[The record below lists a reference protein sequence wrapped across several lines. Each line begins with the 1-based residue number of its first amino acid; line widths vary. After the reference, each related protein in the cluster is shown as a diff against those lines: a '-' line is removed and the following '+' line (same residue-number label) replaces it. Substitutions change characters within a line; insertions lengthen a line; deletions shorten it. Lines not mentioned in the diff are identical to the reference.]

1 MSHSVVLTDIFGDRV
16 SVFPWSL
23 HVRCSRYTCN
33 GEVLIGYDIHA
44 SKDNVYSDDV
54 TLKTPL
60 LHSAEEAFDYIDVL
74 LSNVSDVQQVPDAGG
89 ALCI

>member
-1 MSHSVVLTDIFGDRV
+1 MSHSVVLTDISDNRV

-23 HVRCSRYTCN
+23 HVRCSRYTYC

-60 LHSAEEAFDYIDVL
+60 LHSAEEALDYIDVL
-74 LSNVSDVQQVPDAGG
+74 LSTASVQEPGG
-89 ALCI
+89 DPV

>member
-33 GEVLIGYDIHA
+33 GEVFIGYNIHA
-44 SKDNVYSDDV
+44 SKDNVCSDDV
-54 TLKTPL
+54 ILKTPL
-60 LHSAEEAFDYIDVL
+60 LHSAEEALDYIDVL
-74 LSNVSDVQQVPDAGG
+74 LNSASAQKESGGDNSAG
-89 ALCI
+89 

>member
-1 MSHSVVLTDIFGDRV
+1 MSHSVVLTDISGNSV
-16 SVFPWSL
+16 SVFSFSL
-23 HVRCSRYTCN
+23 HVRCSRYTCC

-44 SKDNVYSDDV
+44 SKDNIYSDDV

-60 LHSAEEAFDYIDVL
+60 LHSAEEALDYIDVL
-74 LSNVSDVQQVPDAGG
+74 LSNASDVQPDSDAGG

>member
-1 MSHSVVLTDIFGDRV
+1 MSHSVELIDISGHRV
-16 SVFPWSL
+16 SVFPSSL
-23 HVRCSRYTCN
+23 HVRCSRYTCC

-60 LHSAEEAFDYIDVL
+60 LHSAEEALDYIDVL
-74 LSNVSDVQQVPDAGG
+74 LINASVQEPGG
-89 ALCI
+89 DPV

>member
-1 MSHSVVLTDIFGDRV
+1 MSHSVVLTDIFGDSV

-23 HVRCSRYTCN
+23 HVRCSRYTCC
-33 GEVLIGYDIHA
+33 GEVLIAYDIHA

-60 LHSAEEAFDYIDVL
+60 LHSAEEALDYIDVL
-74 LSNVSDVQQVPDAGG
+74 LNSASAQKESGGDNSAG
-89 ALCI
+89 

>member
-23 HVRCSRYTCN
+23 HVRCSRYTCS

-54 TLKTPL
+54 ILKTPL
-60 LHSAEEAFDYIDVL
+60 LHSAEEALDYIDVL

>member
-1 MSHSVVLTDIFGDRV
+1 MSHSVVLTDILGNRV
-16 SVFPWSL
+16 SVFSFSL
-23 HVRCSRYTCN
+23 HVRCSRYTCC

-60 LHSAEEAFDYIDVL
+60 LHSAEEALDYIDVL
-74 LSNVSDVQQVPDAGG
+74 LSNASIQEPGG
-89 ALCI
+89 DPV

>member
-23 HVRCSRYTCN
+23 HVRCSRYTFN
-33 GEVLIGYDIHA
+33 GEVFIGYNIHA
-44 SKDNVYSDDV
+44 SKDNVRSDDV
-54 TLKTPL
+54 ILKTPL
-60 LHSAEEAFDYIDVL
+60 LHSAEEALDYIDVL
-74 LSNVSDVQQVPDAGG
+74 LSNASDVQSDPDVGG

>member
-1 MSHSVVLTDIFGDRV
+1 MSHSVVLTDIFGDSV

-23 HVRCSRYTCN
+23 HVRCSRYTYF
-33 GEVLIGYDIHA
+33 GEVLIAYNIHA

-60 LHSAEEAFDYIDVL
+60 LHSAEEALDYIDVL
-74 LSNVSDVQQVPDAGG
+74 LNSASAQKESGGDNSAG
-89 ALCI
+89 

>member
-23 HVRCSRYTCN
+23 YVRCSRYTCN
-33 GEVLIGYDIHA
+33 GEVFIGYNIHA
-44 SKDNVYSDDV
+44 SKDNVRSDDV
-54 TLKTPL
+54 ILETPL
-60 LHSAEEAFDYIDVL
+60 LHSAEEALDYIDVL
-74 LSNVSDVQQVPDAGG
+74 LSNASDVQPDPDVGG

>member
-16 SVFPWSL
+16 SVLPSSL
-23 HVRCSRYTCN
+23 YVRCSRFTCS

-44 SKDNVYSDDV
+44 HKDNFYSDDV

-60 LHSAEEAFDYIDVL
+60 LHSAEEALDYIDVL
-74 LSNVSDVQQVPDAGG
+74 LSNASVQQEPGG
-89 ALCI
+89 DPV